1 MSDLPGISIAT
12 LQDHVFRKHKKTIKS
27 SFGW

>member
-1 MSDLPGISIAT
+1 MADHPGISIGT

-27 SFGW
+27 SFVW